1 MLPLMFALL
10 LLVSV
15 TLGNDLEPIED
26 DTNFV
31 LEDDISAE
39 NSVAKTKI
47 VSYNKAL
54 MSEEDIK
61 LEERRLKEECD
72 CEIQHLKSAGA
83 FILKFKTSEEKRSKD
98 LKLDDT
104 REASAD
110 DDVVGIFHEL

>member
-1 MLPLMFALL
+1 M
-10 LLVSV
+10 LVSV
-15 TLGNDLEPIED
+15 FAFVLLVTVISGNNMEPIDGEI
-26 DTNFV
+26 NIIS
-31 LEDDISAE
+31 ENDISVEDSA
-39 NSVAKTKI
+39 AKNKI
-47 VSYNKAL
+47 ISYNKAL

-61 LEERRLKEECD
+61 IEERRLKEECD

-83 FILKFKTSEEKRSKD
+83 FILKFKSSEEKRSKD